1 MRLLDVI
8 RFGLAGL
15 LVYVAFYGTPKG
27 VELPQPYTG
36 DLKNVNE
43 AASQM
48 AAEDRQGLSEALLA
62 ASKMLASDKAN
73 LVKTTEDLQRFVRG
87 TVAYG
92 YTSFALSKYPTVS
105 AEVQKELEKTVGP
118 TVQAVTSDLRDKTV
132 ATLIELSKAVK

>member
-8 RFGLAGL
+8 RFGLAGF

-105 AEVQKELEKTVGP
+105 AEVQKELETTVGP